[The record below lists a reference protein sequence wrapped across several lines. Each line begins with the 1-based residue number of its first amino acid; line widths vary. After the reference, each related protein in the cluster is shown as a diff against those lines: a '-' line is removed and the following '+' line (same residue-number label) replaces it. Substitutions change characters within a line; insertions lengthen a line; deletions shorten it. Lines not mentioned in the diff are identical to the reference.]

1 MPTARD
7 LMTSPAHCLN
17 EGDTL
22 VAAAQALR
30 SSGVGSMPIKD
41 STGALAGMLTDR
53 DIVVRGIAEGFDPTT
68 STVGEISTQTVVV
81 VSVDDDEQ
89 AVLNAFAQN
98 QVRRLPVVDGQDV
111 VGVISQADIA
121 RSLPTQDTGG
131 LVQAISQETGERADG
146 PQA

>member
-41 STGALAGMLTDR
+41 AAGALAGMLTDR

-81 VSVDDDEQ
+81 VNVDDDEQ

-111 VGVISQADIA
+111 VGMISQADIA
-121 RSLPTQDTGG
+121 RSLPTQETGG